1 MEPGSLLSLAS
12 QNNFG
17 GLTNEFTIVTGRS
30 CLFEAER
37 YHLLSR
43 EVMMNVAL
51 TYFSVPRLILSN
63 RVIFHRRLT
72 QTISQ
77 EFVSF
82 PPRVLRSPE
91 SPVSPQSLLL
101 LFLILMTFKEV
112 LKSTLVI
119 LLSSLDL
126 SINN

>member
-1 MEPGSLLSLAS
+1 
-12 QNNFG
+12 
-17 GLTNEFTIVTGRS
+17 
-30 CLFEAER
+30 
-37 YHLLSR
+37 
-43 EVMMNVAL
+43 MMNVAL
-51 TYFSVPRLILSN
+51 TYFSVLRLILSN

-101 LFLILMTFKEV
+101 LFPMTFKEV

-119 LLSSLDL
+119 LLSSPDL